1 MLQKGSLNYLAKEVF
16 LPEMLFSY
24 SLNLSTSQK
33 SVYLTETIGIG
44 TKKKNVSKARG
55 IVESKYTF
63 KRVSF
68 LYSVPQ
74 TCYIA
79 PSCWSRAA
87 KSNDL
92 SPLTVAY
99 PHILLLYHILNFYI
113 GKKYLMHLMYYY
125 LAYTLKARKYHVLST
140 PQTFVNQH
148 AMSWSQRHMTSKDHA
163 WEILFTD
170 ILIISRNDRIFS
182 KTHFRFS
189 RLAFSWFYMQP
200 QRNFITF

>member
-1 MLQKGSLNYLAKEVF
+1 MFQRLEA
-16 LPEMLFSY
+16 
-24 SLNLSTSQK
+24 
-33 SVYLTETIGIG
+33 
-44 TKKKNVSKARG
+44 
-55 IVESKYTF
+55 ESKYTF
-63 KRVSF
+63 NRVSF

-99 PHILLLYHILNFYI
+99 PHILLLYHILIYSFFKSLKSTEFLNLEEIFDSSCTTSI
-113 GKKYLMHLMYYY
+113 YLEGQKIPL
-125 LAYTLKARKYHVLST
+125 LST

-189 RLAFSWFYMQP
+189 RLAFSWIYMQQ